1 MHERFEKVKDRVKA
15 IMDNMFVGYRYSFE
29 EDPEDSSVIYVNLF
43 DVDPENVQ
51 DFKKLIRKEIRDV
64 FECEDILFVPSI
76 FTADE
81 TRKCYGEQYMRHADS
96 IAALTERSSLAPS
109 VVEQLREMELR
120 CFPGEGCGRREAHCS
135 SWSHFPHI
143 LNVIKEI
150 DTNARD
156 EERDAA

>member
-1 MHERFEKVKDRVKA
+1 MHERFERVKDKVQA
-15 IMDNMFVGYRYSFE
+15 IMDNLFVGYRYSFE

-43 DVDPENVQ
+43 DVDPERVQ

-76 FTADE
+76 VTSDE
-81 TRKCYGEQYMRHADS
+81 TRRCYGEQYLRSPDP

-109 VVEQLREMELR
+109 LVERLREIELR
-120 CFPGEGCGRREAHCS
+120 CFHGEGWGRSEAHCGC
-135 SWSHFPHI
+135 WSHFSHI

-150 DTNARD
+150 DTDARA

>member
-43 DVDPENVQ
+43 DVDPESVQ

-76 FTADE
+76 VTSDE
-81 TRKCYGEQYMRHADS
+81 TRKCYGEQYLRSPDP
-96 IAALTERSSLAPS
+96 IAVLTERSSLAPS
-109 VVEQLREMELR
+109 VVEQLRETELR
-120 CFPGEGCGRREAHCS
+120 CFPGEGCCRREAHCS
-135 SWSHFPHI
+135 GWSHFSHI

-150 DTNARD
+150 DTDARA